1 MITMA
6 TLWVTGALPIAVT
19 ALTPLFLLPLLEVQS
34 SQEVS
39 KNYFNDTSALFLVGL
54 IFAVA
59 MHEVNL
65 HKRIAMRITMIL
77 GTSPKA
83 MIFGLMLPTWFLSM
97 WISNSATTSMMLPI
111 LIAVCEQTTAMDEE
125 TEAEGSRENEDNNDT
140 QDNQL
145 MKTERRTPKTL
156 EQGTVRHDSKHLNR
170 GFALGVAYAA
180 SIGGIATLNGS
191 LANLVFQAHID
202 KRYQDYGAS
211 DSGLTYGSWMGFG
224 LPLSFLILILTWLW
238 LQVVFTRCGCCKTA
252 DKERQDKMMAF
263 IKREYKKLGNMR
275 FGEIEV
281 MAMFVGLTLMFL
293 FRDIPGVGGWGDAF
307 VDVDGRSTVTDA
319 TVAVLMAT
327 LLFILPNKLPNQWNS
342 LSGISGPGYAPILTW
357 PVAEKK
363 IAWGVIL
370 LFGGGFALADASNT
384 SGLSRLIGCELRVL
398 KDLDP
403 WLMNLVL
410 CLIVTCFTEIKSNT
424 TTSTLMMPIMFELS
438 MTVGIHPLYLMI
450 PTCIACSFSFMLPVA
465 SPSNAMVFSTG
476 TVRILDMAMT
486 GFVQKILAVGVLT
499 LAINTWGTVIF
510 GLDAIPE
517 IFINSTVVSVCPVL
531 EI

>member
-1 MITMA
+1 MACTSFFKILWALRNIILLVIAFLLPIFFLMDASLESRCAYVMITMA

-202 KRYQDYGAS
+202 N
-211 DSGLTYGSWMGFG
+211 
-224 LPLSFLILILTWLW
+224 
-238 LQVVFTRCGCCKTA
+238 CCKTA